1 VNYDLNAQSSKYFDR
16 RDQPWIFER
25 SSPFCGRQSH
35 SRNLF
40 LDRRL
45 RTTLVKRS
53 MRAKAHSCF
62 GVWNAPGFYIECSS
76 CSSSRRSAGWA
87 VRQTV
92 RTKSTEKRQLGANN
106 LCYVLP
112 PSFPPLSPSFISF
125 LLISFSLLLQ
135 QRYVLCL
142 EFVRL
147 FSIPTKAPSATR
159 TLLVALAR
167 CRAHWR
173 GENGI
178 WNWGKPLMKLSRK
191 SPVKVTELPSQWI
204 THLIVPDGVT
214 CALGLVRMISVFR
227 F

>member
-1 VNYDLNAQSSKYFDR
+1 MQSSKDGG
-16 RDQPWIFER
+16 DQPRIFGK
-25 SSPFCGRQSH
+25 SSLFCGRQSR

-40 LDRRL
+40 LHRRL

-62 GVWNAPGFYIECSS
+62 GAWNAPGFYIECSS

-87 VRQTV
+87 LRQTV

-106 LCYVLP
+106 LCYV
-112 PSFPPLSPSFISF
+112 PPLYSPFIRASFIS
-125 LLISFSLLLQ
+125 LPSLLLLLS
-135 QRYVLCL
+135 RSFASVALCPSSRICL
-142 EFVRL
+142 SL
-147 FSIPTKAPSATR
+147 FPPGASSLPTR
-159 TLLVALAR
+159 ILLVALAR
-167 CRAHWR
+167 RRAHWR

-204 THLIVPDGVT
+204 THLADGVT

>member
-1 VNYDLNAQSSKYFDR
+1 MQSSKDLDGGRSALFG
-16 RDQPWIFER
+16 R
-25 SSPFCGRQSH
+25 SSPFRGRQSR

-40 LDRRL
+40 LHRRL

-53 MRAKAHSCF
+53 MRAKAHSCL
-62 GVWNAPGFYIECSS
+62 GAWNAHGFYIECSS

-106 LCYVLP
+106 LCYVP
-112 PSFPPLSPSFISF
+112 PHRFPPLSASSVSLP
-125 LLISFSLLLQ
+125 LIFFSLSPQ
-135 QRYVLCL
+135 QRYVLCPG
-142 EFVRL
+142 FVRL
-147 FSIPTKAPSATR
+147 FSVPVKAPFAAVR
-159 TLLVALAR
+159 TLLVALAW

-204 THLIVPDGVT
+204 THLTIPDGVT
-214 CALGLVRMISVFR
+214 RALGLVRMISVFR